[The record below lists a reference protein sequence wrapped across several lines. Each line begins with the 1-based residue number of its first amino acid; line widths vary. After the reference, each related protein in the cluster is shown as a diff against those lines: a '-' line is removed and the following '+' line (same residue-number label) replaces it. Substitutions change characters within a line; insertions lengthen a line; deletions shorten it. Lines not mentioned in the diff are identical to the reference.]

1 MTRAVSAGCAS
12 PATHSTASR
21 LAAGT
26 AIGSSRWYP
35 IERSSSRS
43 PPRQPRLGTGLWVP
57 ERQRPLSA
65 MVTSTARSVST
76 NSPTRRRLSSPAWMS
91 STPRREARPTS
102 RLGSSAAYRISSP
115 PTGGCSA
122 TGTTST
128 SRGHPWWRRMRSA
141 RRPCSRRNSRSN
153 PDEVPR
159 MMQTRWPA
167 LVVALAAS
175 AALAAPGSA
184 PVKLTGAGATF
195 PNIIYQDWML
205 SYNQGHPDV
214 QLNYQSIGSGGGIR
228 QFSDGTVDFG
238 GTDAPMTDSAIA
250 AIQGNVLHIP
260 TVLGAIVAIYNLQ
273 GVTQVVKLTP
283 DVLADIF
290 LGKVTKWNDARLA
303 SINPGVTLP
312 AADIIVVHRAEGSGT
327 SFAFTDY
334 LSKVSPEW
342 QQKVGKGPSVNWPV
356 GLGGRGSE
364 GVSSTVSQTPG
375 AIGYVEL
382 AYATSNKIQ
391 FATLRNSSGNW
402 ITPTLEAV
410 TAAATGAM
418 KDMGPNTDFR
428 VSITNSSGAQAYPI
442 STFTWLLLHRSY
454 SDTAK
459 ARALVQF
466 VWWAEG
472 EGQAKATQ
480 LGYAPLPKDLH
491 PWIEARLRSITAGG
505 RPVLK
510 AAE

>member
-1 MTRAVSAGCAS
+1 VKTKRY
-12 PATHSTASR
+12 
-21 LAAGT
+21 L
-26 AIGSSRWYP
+26 
-35 IERSSSRS
+35 
-43 PPRQPRLGTGLWVP
+43 
-57 ERQRPLSA
+57 
-65 MVTSTARSVST
+65 
-76 NSPTRRRLSSPAWMS
+76 
-91 STPRREARPTS
+91 
-102 RLGSSAAYRISSP
+102 
-115 PTGGCSA
+115 
-122 TGTTST
+122 
-128 SRGHPWWRRMRSA
+128 
-141 RRPCSRRNSRSN
+141 
-153 PDEVPR
+153 
-159 MMQTRWPA
+159 
-167 LVVALAAS
+167 ALAALLG
-175 AALAAPGSA
+175 AAVPAAA
-184 PVKLTGAGATF
+184 QVQINGAGATF

-205 SYNQGHPDV
+205 TYNQTHADV
-214 QLNYQSIGSGGGIR
+214 KLNYQSIGSGGGIR

-238 GTDAPMTDSAIA
+238 ATDAPMADSAIA

-260 TVLGAIVAIYNLQ
+260 TVMGAVVIIYNLQ
-273 GVTQVVKLTP
+273 GVSQAVRLTP
-283 DVLADIF
+283 DVVADIF
-290 LGKVTKWNDARLA
+290 LGKITKWNDARLA
-303 SINPGVTLP
+303 TANAGLTLP
-312 AADIIVVHRAEGSGT
+312 AADIIVVHRADGSGT

-382 AYATSNKIQ
+382 AYATINKIQ

-402 ITPTLEAV
+402 ISPSLEAV

-442 STFTWLLLHRSY
+442 STFTWLLLHKSY

-466 VWWAEG
+466 VWWAEA
-472 EGQAKATQ
+472 EGQAKAPQ
-480 LGYAPLPKDLH
+480 LGYAPLPKELH
-491 PWIEARLRSITAGG
+491 PWIEARLKSITAAG

-510 AAE
+510 AE